1 MRSIERVLQ
10 AHIATFGT
18 FAVPCALSKNRITW
32 DAWAK
37 WPGGRIGRITR
48 LNL

>member
-10 AHIATFGT
+10 AHIAIFGT
-18 FAVPCALSKNRITW
+18 FAVPFALSKNRITR
-32 DAWAK
+32 DAWAR
-37 WPGGRIGRITR
+37 WPGGRLGRITR